1 MATAT
6 QLKKIHAL
14 RREVGLDEDSY
25 RDLLQA
31 VTGERS
37 AKAIDVGAAARVID
51 RLQGLSSNLR
61 SGDGSRACPTSDS
74 KRGNASGL
82 ASGAMNLTGPYASKL
97 RALWISGHHLGVV
110 RDRTD
115 RALCAFLKRQTGIEH
130 TRWLRDAGD
139 ARRAIEAL
147 KAWLGREA
155 GVEWPSAASGG
166 GDDSRAVRL
175 AVLKAQEAR
184 LAALETAPPPK
195 PTLDLAAASETEI
208 DSLIAARGFR
218 LNRELRRRGEAA

>member
-1 MATAT
+1 MATPD

-14 RREVGLDEDSY
+14 RREAGLDEDSY

-37 AKAIDVGAAARVID
+37 AKAIDVGSAARVID
-51 RLQGLSSNLR
+51 RLQGLSSGLR
-61 SGDGSRACPTSDS
+61 SGVE
-74 KRGNASGL
+74 
-82 ASGAMNLTGPYASKL
+82 GAMDLTGPYAGKL
-97 RALWISGHHLGVV
+97 RALWISGYHLGVV

-139 ARRAIEAL
+139 ARRVIEAL
-147 KAWLGREA
+147 KAWLAREA
-155 GVEWPSAASGG
+155 GVDWPAAASGG

-175 AVLKAQEAR
+175 AVLRAQEAR
-184 LAALETAPPPK
+184 LAAFETEPQPR
-195 PTLDLAAASETEI
+195 PTLDLATATETEI
-208 DSLIAARGFR
+208 DSLISARGFR

>member
-1 MATAT
+1 MATPD

-14 RREVGLDEDSY
+14 RREAGLDDDSY

-61 SGDGSRACPTSDS
+61 SGVE
-74 KRGNASGL
+74 
-82 ASGAMNLTGPYASKL
+82 GAMDLTGPYAGKL
-97 RALWISGHHLGVV
+97 RALWISGYHLGVV

-139 ARRAIEAL
+139 ARRVIEAL
-147 KAWLGREA
+147 KAWLAREA
-155 GVEWPSAASGG
+155 GVEWPAAASGG

-175 AVLKAQEAR
+175 AVLRAQEAR
-184 LAALETAPPPK
+184 LAAFETKPQPR
-195 PTLDLAAASETEI
+195 PTLDLATATETEI

>member
-1 MATAT
+1 MATPD

-14 RREVGLDEDSY
+14 RREAGLDDDSY

-51 RLQGLSSNLR
+51 RLQGLSSSLR
-61 SGDGSRACPTSDS
+61 
-74 KRGNASGL
+74 RGVE
-82 ASGAMNLTGPYASKL
+82 GAMDLTGPYAGKL
-97 RALWISGHHLGVV
+97 RALWISGYHLGVV

-139 ARRAIEAL
+139 ARRVIEAL
-147 KAWLGREA
+147 KAWLAREA
-155 GVEWPSAASGG
+155 GVEWPAAASGG

-184 LAALETAPPPK
+184 LAAFETK
-195 PTLDLAAASETEI
+195 PQPRPSLDLATATETEI

-218 LNRELRRRGEAA
+218 LNRELKRRGEAA

>member
-1 MATAT
+1 MATPD

-14 RREVGLDEDSY
+14 RREAGLDDDSY

-51 RLQGLSSNLR
+51 RLQGLSSSLR
-61 SGDGSRACPTSDS
+61 SGVE
-74 KRGNASGL
+74 
-82 ASGAMNLTGPYASKL
+82 GAMDLTGPYAGKL
-97 RALWISGHHLGVV
+97 RALWISGYHLGVV

-139 ARRAIEAL
+139 ARRVIEAL
-147 KAWLGREA
+147 KAWLAREA
-155 GVEWPSAASGG
+155 GVEWPVATSGA

-175 AVLKAQEAR
+175 AILRAQEAR
-184 LAALETAPPPK
+184 LAAFETKPQPR
-195 PTLDLAAASETEI
+195 PTLDHATATETEI